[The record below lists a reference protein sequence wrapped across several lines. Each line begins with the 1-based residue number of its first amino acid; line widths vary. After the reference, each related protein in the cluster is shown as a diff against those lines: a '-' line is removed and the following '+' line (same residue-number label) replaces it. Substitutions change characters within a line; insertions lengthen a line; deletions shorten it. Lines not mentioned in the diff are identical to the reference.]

1 MSDADFSINGIGSL
15 REEFDDRIDD
25 WSGGGTVFVGTAVE
39 YSLFVEF
46 GTSEMN
52 ARPFFRPVINDA
64 RIDTEGFLDRNTQT
78 SISEID
84 SADRLVRT
92 LALAIERRV
101 KEIIT
106 EKGLIDT
113 GTLRASITAVPTE
126 SALPEA
132 DDFSGDNIPPDA
144 GRGVTEA
151 IEL

>member
-1 MSDADFSINGIGSL
+1 MSDADFEINGIGSL

-25 WSGGGTVFVGTAVE
+25 WSGGGTVYVGTAVE
-39 YSLFVEF
+39 YAVYVEF
-46 GTSEMN
+46 GTSKMN
-52 ARPFFRPVINDA
+52 ARPFFRPVVNDA
-64 RIDTEGFLDRNTQT
+64 RIDTAGFLDRNTKT

-84 SADRLVRT
+84 SADKLVRT

-113 GTLRASITAVPTE
+113 GTMRASIVAVPTE
-126 SALPEA
+126 RALPEA
-132 DDFSGDNIPPDA
+132 DDFSGDDVPPDA

-151 IEL
+151 IEI

>member
-1 MSDADFSINGIGSL
+1 MDP
-15 REEFDDRIDD
+15 
-25 WSGGGTVFVGTAVE
+25 
-39 YSLFVEF
+39 
-46 GTSEMN
+46 
-52 ARPFFRPVINDA
+52 RPFFRPVINDA
-64 RIDTEGFLDRNTQT
+64 RIDTEGFLNRNTQT
-78 SISEID
+78 SVSEID